1 LKKGIARRNR
11 NRLARLNTFLL
22 PVSIFVS
29 VISLVFIIILFNS
42 DRRSKLLSPII
53 QSYSETLGIEDARE
67 AEIEKALRLKKIEYA
82 SIVKYD
88 NSYTI
93 KLSDSED
100 VILSSQKDL
109 AEQISSLQYILFR
122 LTMEGKQ
129 FARLDLR
136 FEKPVVVLK

>member
-1 LKKGIARRNR
+1 M
-11 NRLARLNTFLL
+11 
-22 PVSIFVS
+22 
-29 VISLVFIIILFNS
+29 
-42 DRRSKLLSPII
+42 SPII